1 MTVHHLYDDMILS
14 EISAAELGTWVYALG
29 TVIQIAA
36 TITVL
41 VTINSKQKREV
52 SFAGE
57 PLDRK
62 EFDRVVEENTT
73 VHDQL
78 FAKIGGVERGL
89 DNRMAGRMDKIEAES
104 HASRRLM
111 HQNISA
117 IGNDVA
123 ALKKEAELAN
133 QRAFQMDAKID
144 RLIER
149 PR

>member
-1 MTVHHLYDDMILS
+1 MCFA
-14 EISAAELGTWVYALG
+14 EISASELGSWIYALG
-29 TVIQIAA
+29 SVIQIAA
-36 TITVL
+36 SITIL
-41 VTINSKQKREV
+41 ATINSKQRREI

-62 EFDRVVEENTT
+62 EFDRMVAENAE

-89 DNRMAGRMDKIEAES
+89 DGRLAARMDKFEAES
-104 HASRRLM
+104 RESRQLLQ
-111 HQNISA
+111 QNVCA

-123 ALKKEAELAN
+123 ALNKEAELAN
-133 QRAFQMDAKID
+133 QRAFQMDSKID

-149 PR
+149 ER

>member
-1 MTVHHLYDDMILS
+1 MSLA
-14 EISAAELGTWVYALG
+14 EISAAELGSWIYAFG
-29 TVIQIAA
+29 SAIQIAA
-36 TITVL
+36 SITIL
-41 VTINSKQKREV
+41 ATINSKQRREI

-62 EFDRVVEENTT
+62 EFDRLVTENAA

-89 DNRMAGRMDKIEAES
+89 DGRLATRIDKFEAES
-104 HASRRLM
+104 RESSQLLQ
-111 HQNISA
+111 QNICA

-133 QRAFQMDAKID
+133 QRAFQMDSKID

-149 PR
+149 ER